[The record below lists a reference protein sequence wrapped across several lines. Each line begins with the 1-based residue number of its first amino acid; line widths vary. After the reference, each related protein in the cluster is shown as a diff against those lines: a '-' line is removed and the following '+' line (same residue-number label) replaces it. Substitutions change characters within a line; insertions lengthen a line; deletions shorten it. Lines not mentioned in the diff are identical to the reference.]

1 VCLSVCIN
9 VVCLVTVAH
18 ETEPFTPLDQRIEEL
33 RHHIHIE
40 SAVQEGAEKAI
51 TLLQSVKSNDKKA
64 IQEVGTGRGVDGCR
78 V

>member
-1 VCLSVCIN
+1 MCIN

-18 ETEPFTPLDQRIEEL
+18 EMEPFTPLDLRIEAL

-64 IQEVGTGRGVDGCR
+64 IQEVGIGRGVEGCR